1 MPGRVLLA
9 SMLMACAAVHAHAG
23 SEYWT
28 AKAQCWRDLAAAEAA
43 QGDTH
48 GTASKASVN
57 AAGIVAALAEGRSPV
72 EAPIFA
78 AKVLPSDDPRYGRPK
93 WRSEILQVD
102 AALQRYETL
111 RCKTPLSACL
121 EVAVQSVYE
130 NMDETG
136 GARWNHGRPELD
148 KALAL
153 VAKAGEDMSAC
164 EASPTP
170 LAVAEPSISSNASF
184 SADALFAFDDASLSG
199 PGRARLQDFAGR
211 VRDAMG
217 TGSVR
222 VVGHT
227 DRLGDAEYNA
237 QLSRAR
243 AAAVGEFLKT
253 LLPGAD
259 VVTEGHGSAEPI
271 VICEGQV
278 GAHAIACLA
287 PNKRVT
293 VQTINAN

>member
-1 MPGRVLLA
+1 MIKKFPRTVLA
-9 SMLMACAAVHAHAG
+9 SMLMACAAMHAHAG

-48 GTASKASVN
+48 GTASKASGN

-72 EAPIFA
+72 ETPIFA

-130 NMDETG
+130 NMEETS

-153 VAKAGEDMSAC
+153 AAGVDADVQHCESPPSPIAVPKVATERAM
-164 EASPTP
+164 P
-170 LAVAEPSISSNASF
+170 
-184 SADALFAFDDASLSG
+184 ADVLFAFDS
-199 PGRARLQDFAGR
+199 ARLTAAGR
-211 VRDAMG
+211 IAVLQTLDLLRTEDAKG
-217 TGSVR
+217 IR
-222 VVGHT
+222 IVGHT
-227 DRLGDAEYNA
+227 DRLGSESHNKR
-237 QLSRAR
+237 LSLQRAKAVKELVQNVR
-243 AAAVGEFLKT
+243 PATPVEAVGV
-253 LLPGAD
+253 GAAD
-259 VVTEGHGSAEPI
+259 P
-271 VICEGQV
+271 VITCEGPQSAPV
-278 GAHAIACLA
+278 ITCLA
-287 PNKRVT
+287 PNRRVV
-293 VQTINAN
+293 VQLLK